1 MTDPRVG
8 YSERVIALAFVF
20 LRALGLS
27 GQALA
32 LGGAAV
38 GLVVLLPWLRAEPA
52 LAGAAR
58 RSLALTA
65 WGAAL
70 AMAAQAGSLVLV
82 LASVADAPGWSP
94 GTVLATPLVH
104 ASLLRLVCGL
114 GTLAAVAAV
123 ARAPAARGRRLALLG
138 AALAFTASA
147 AGTSHAAARLDGRAA
162 LLGLDALHHVAT
174 AVWVGGLL
182 HLVALMVTRGAQHWP
197 AGALAAFSR
206 LALGSVATLAVTGA
220 ALALVYVGALDA
232 LVGTSYGGMLA
243 TKLVLFAGLLGLGA
257 LNWAAVRRRPPGRA
271 VLPARLRRLVEVE
284 AGLGVTLLFVA
295 ASLGS
300 APPAVDVVADRATPA
315 EVLARFTPR
324 WPHLTTPSLAQLEA
338 VSDLDDPLAA
348 RTTADIAWSE
358 YNHNVAGLLVL
369 GLGLLAVL
377 DRLAGIGWARH
388 WPLAFLPLSVF
399 LLFRSDPGSW
409 PLSETETLID
419 GLTDPEVLQHRVF
432 ALLPSALG
440 LFEWLV
446 RTGRLAAEPWA
457 RVFPLLVAVGGGLL
471 LAHAHPLV
479 HVKEAYLM
487 EITHLP
493 LGALAVVAGWARWL
507 ELRLPAR
514 EGRIPGRIW
523 PPALVA
529 IGLLLVLYRE
539 G

>member
-1 MTDPRVG
+1 MG
-8 YSERVIALAFVF
+8 YSDRVIALAFVF

-32 LGGAAV
+32 LGGAAI
-38 GLVVLLPWLRAEPA
+38 GLVVLLPWLRAEPG

-58 RSLALTA
+58 RSLLLTA
-65 WGAAL
+65 WGAGL
-70 AMAAQAGSLVLV
+70 AMAAQAGSLLLV
-82 LASVADAPGWSP
+82 LASVADAPGWSS

-104 ASLLRLVCGL
+104 ASVLRLACGL
-114 GTLAAVAAV
+114 ATLGAVAAV
-123 ARAPAARGRRLALLG
+123 ARAPAARGRRLALLV
-138 AALAFTASA
+138 AALAFAASA
-147 AGTSHAAARLDGRAA
+147 AGTSHAAGRLDGRPI
-162 LLGLDALHHVAT
+162 LLGLDAVHQVAT
-174 AVWVGGLL
+174 SIWVGGLV
-182 HLVALMVTRGAQHWP
+182 HLVVLALLRRAEPWP
-197 AGALAAFSR
+197 ARALAAFSR
-206 LALGSVATLAVTGA
+206 LALVAVATLAVTGA
-220 ALALVYVGALDA
+220 ALALAYVGDLDA

-243 TKLVLFAGLLGLGA
+243 TKLVLFAGLGGLGA
-257 LNWAAVRRRPPGRA
+257 LNSSVVRRLPPGRA
-271 VLPARLRRLVEVE
+271 VLPARLRRFVEVE

-295 ASLGS
+295 ASLGA

-338 VSDLDDPLAA
+338 VSDLDDPLAP
-348 RTTADIAWSE
+348 RTAADTAWSE
-358 YNHNVAGLLVL
+358 YNHNVAGLIVL
-369 GLGLLAVL
+369 AVGLLAAL

-409 PLSETETLID
+409 PLSETQSFVEGLI
-419 GLTDPEVLQHRVF
+419 DPEVLQHRVF
-432 ALLPSALG
+432 ALLPASLG
-440 LFEWLV
+440 IFEWLV

-457 RVFPLLVAVGGGLL
+457 RVFPLLVAAGGALL

-493 LGALAVVAGWARWL
+493 LGALAVLAGWARWL
-507 ELRLPAR
+507 DLRLPAR
-514 EGRIPGRIW
+514 AGRIAGRLW
-523 PPALVA
+523 PPALIA
-529 IGLLLVLYRE
+529 IGLLLVFYRE